1 MLSGNHPVLSA
12 LERVLYIAH
21 PRKRLALEP
30 SVMSYALIVR
40 LVTSSTRLLQMLV
53 GDPWSLRSLR
63 SGVEAGWR
71 FRRAA
76 GFNSKEG
83 HLGNEGHVVLG

>member
-53 GDPWSLRSLR
+53 GDP
-63 SGVEAGWR
+63 
-71 FRRAA
+71 
-76 GFNSKEG
+76 
-83 HLGNEGHVVLG
+83 